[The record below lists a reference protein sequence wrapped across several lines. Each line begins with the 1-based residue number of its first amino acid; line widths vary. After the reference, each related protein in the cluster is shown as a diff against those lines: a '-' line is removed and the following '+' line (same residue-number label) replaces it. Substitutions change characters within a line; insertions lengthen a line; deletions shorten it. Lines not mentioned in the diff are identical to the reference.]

1 MILDFIKNKGPILT
15 PAEVLKLEKSTIKP
29 GVLLVMDGFG
39 LAPPSDGN
47 AIINSKTP
55 NIDYYKANYPV
66 STLIAAGESVGLPA
80 NEAGNSEVGHLT
92 IGAGRVIYQSLPRI
106 NMAIKDGSFYENKA
120 LNDALKHAKNNNS
133 QLHLMGL
140 VSSGN
145 VHSSTEHLYALLE
158 FCRKSSFANV
168 KLHLFTD
175 GRDAPPT
182 NGINVIEHIQS
193 YLRSVK
199 VASIA
204 TISGRYWAMDRDA
217 RWERTH
223 KAYQAIVLGQG
234 VPESD
239 PITAIKNSY
248 AKNVTDEFIEPIVIH
263 QNNVP
268 IGTVNDNDAIIFFNF
283 RIDRPRQLTMA
294 FVFPDFEQLK
304 EVEFG
309 YTPHGKQK
317 HRKEGEVAQGPTF
330 KREKWPK
337 NIFFVT
343 MTEYQKNLPVSGI
356 AFPTET
362 IKNSLPEVL
371 SAQGL
376 KHFHLTESEKERM
389 VTFYLD
395 GMREEKLP
403 GEDDLIVSSPNVS
416 TYDKKP
422 EMSIFKIVKEFKKA
436 ILKDYYHFFILN
448 FANPDMVAHTGNIK
462 ATIQAVEAVDKALG
476 DITAMTLKAGGTMYV
491 TADHGNAEELL
502 SYPTGGFFFTTSTGS
517 VNTEHS
523 NSPVPFFILKNDFK
537 GKTGILS
544 DGSLADVAPTIL
556 FLMGI
561 QKPPEML
568 GHNLINFKE
577 GEPTTHL
584 NKSDYPFLTQ

>member
-204 TISGRYWAMDRDA
+204 TISGRYWAMDRDF
-217 RWERTH
+217 RWERTA
-223 KAYQAIVLGQG
+223 KAYFALTQGTGPCHTTPEEAIT
-234 VPESD
+234 D
-239 PITAIKNSY
+239 SY
-248 AKNVTDEFIEPIVIH
+248 NNGKTDEFVNPCTISDESGKPLALI
-263 QNNVP
+263 NN
-268 IGTVNDNDAIIFFNF
+268 NDAVIFYNF
-283 RIDRPRQLTMA
+283 RIDRPRQLAASFLLENLSPTTK
-294 FVFPDFEQLK
+294 FWGFDTYR
-304 EVEFG
+304 VEFEDK
-309 YTPHGKQK
+309 YSKRIDITEPPNQ
-317 HRKEGEVAQGPTF
+317 AF
-330 KREKWPK
+330 KRGTKLS
-337 NIFFVT
+337 NIYFVM
-343 MTEYQKNLPVSGI
+343 MTDYGKPLTAAGGKV
-356 AFPTET
+356 AFP
-362 IKNSLPEVL
+362 PEELANTLGQVI
-371 SAQGL
+371 SESGL
-376 KHFHLTESEKERM
+376 RQLRVSESEKERF
-389 VTFYLD
+389 VTFYFN
-395 GMREEKLP
+395 GQRESPLQ
-403 GEDDLIVSSPNVS
+403 GEERLIIPSPKVS
-416 TYDKKP
+416 TYDQKP
-422 EMSIFKIVKEFKKA
+422 QMSAVEMTQALLARLQDSVPYSFV
-436 ILKDYYHFFILN
+436 LVN
-448 FANPDMVAHTGNIK
+448 FANPDVVGHSGNIDATVK
-462 ATIQAVEAVDKALG
+462 ACEVVDECLG
-476 DITAMTLKAGGTMYV
+476 KLANYV
-491 TADHGNAEELL
+491 TTYNGIMLITADHGNAEELINL
-502 SYPTGGFFFTTSTGS
+502 KTNA
-517 VNTEHS
+517 VDTEHS
-523 NSPVPFFILKNDFK
+523 DNPVPFIPVSKEFLGNSV
-537 GKTGILS
+537 TLPQGI
-544 DGSLADVAPTIL
+544 LADVAPTALTLLELPIPST
-556 FLMGI
+556 MTGR
-561 QKPPEML
+561 
-568 GHNLINFKE
+568 NLLSQIW
-577 GEPTTHL
+577 
-584 NKSDYPFLTQ
+584 NK